1 MSLYHVNFIGY
12 LADSNEVHGKSRK
25 NLTLAGSTYKKKMI
39 QGVLDD
45 LVDLV
50 LGFVWLVWFFLSHI
64 DISAILSQI
73 FSEGYLAI

>member
-1 MSLYHVNFIGY
+1 MFVYHVNLIGY

-25 NLTLAGSTYKKKMI
+25 NCTLAGSTYKKKMI

-50 LGFVWLVWFFLSHI
+50 LGFVWLVWFLLNHI
-64 DISAILSQI
+64 AISAISSLI
-73 FSEGYLAI
+73 FML

>member
-1 MSLYHVNFIGY
+1 MFVYHVNLIGY

-25 NLTLAGSTYKKKMI
+25 NRTLAGSTYKKKMI

-64 DISAILSQI
+64 AISAIFML
-73 FSEGYLAI
+73 

>member
-25 NLTLAGSTYKKKMI
+25 NRTLAGSTYQKKMT
-39 QGVLDD
+39 QGVLDN

-64 DISAILSQI
+64 AISAISNRI
-73 FSEGYLAI
+73 FML